1 MLATAERR
9 RLLLATALEA
19 VRQGVA
25 FTDGHIELPGP
36 KLLFVNDYLC
46 EMSGYTAEE
55 LSGQRMQILMAR
67 APDHVQGE
75 RMIRELHRG
84 RPVDEEFVHRRKDG
98 SEHLVFHHVSPVLDA
113 DGELTH
119 LVSIQQ
125 DVTERRRADEALRS
139 SEERYRLLIE
149 RMNEGF
155 VATDRDNRID
165 LVNAKFIE
173 MLGHSREELHGRYLG
188 DLCDADNRSRLEQQ
202 EERRRHGLAAPY
214 EVTWTARDGR
224 KIDTVVSPT
233 SLQDADGRFI
243 GSFAVVT
250 DVTERKRSEEQR
262 RRLERRIQQAQ
273 KMESLGLLA
282 GGVAH
287 DFNNLLVGVLGNA
300 GLALMELPS
309 RSPVYELVRQIEI
322 AALRAS
328 ELTNEML
335 SYSGKGKVL
344 IEAIDLSA
352 LVEEMAQLLRASIS
366 KKSTLELDFA
376 SPLGT
381 IEGDPSQI
389 RQVVM
394 NVITNASEAID
405 DQVGTI
411 QLITGEMHAGR
422 DYLAATYMDDGLE
435 PGRYVYLEVVDSGSG
450 MDAETLG
457 KIFDPFFT
465 TKFTGRGLG
474 LAAALGIVR
483 GHAGAV
489 KVTSAVGRGTSFRVL
504 FPFSGRPLAKSAERS
519 GRPPANVRRSG
530 CVLVVDDEEMVR
542 KVAAATLES
551 VGYSV
556 LTATDGRDAVEL
568 FRRRGDEVD
577 AVLLDMTMPR
587 MGGEEACRE
596 IRRLRPDAK
605 IIVASGFSEQ
615 EAAQRFADED
625 VDGFLQKPFRPNALV
640 GRVEKLLAKSRRA

>member
-1 MLATAERR
+1 MIRNLTREPDLLREVESLRR
-9 RLLLATALEA
+9 RVAELEA
-19 VRQGVA
+19 EVV
-25 FTDGHIELPGP
+25 
-36 KLLFVNDYLC
+36 
-46 EMSGYTAEE
+46 
-55 LSGQRMQILMAR
+55 QR
-67 APDHVQGE
+67 G
-75 RMIRELHRG
+75 G
-84 RPVDEEFVHRRKDG
+84 
-98 SEHLVFHHVSPVLDA
+98 
-113 DGELTH
+113 
-119 LVSIQQ
+119 
-125 DVTERRRADEALRS
+125 EALAAGG
-139 SEERYRLLIE
+139 ERYRLLIE

-155 VATDRDNRID
+155 VATDRDNHVA
-165 LVNAKFIE
+165 LVNARMAD
-173 MLGHSREELHGRYLG
+173 MLDYSREELHGRYLG
-188 DLCDADNRSRLEQQ
+188 DFFDDENRAKLEQQ
-202 EERRRHGLAAPY
+202 EQHRRHGLAAPY
-214 EVTWTARDGR
+214 EVTWTSKEGR
-224 KIDTVVSPT
+224 RIDTVVSPT
-233 SLQDADGRFI
+233 SLQDAEGRFI

-250 DVTERKRSEEQR
+250 DVTERKRSEQER

-300 GLALMELPS
+300 GLALMELPPK
-309 RSPVYELVRQIEI
+309 SPVYELVRQIET

-335 SYSGKGKVL
+335 AYSGKGKVI

-366 KKSTLELDFA
+366 KKCTLEFDFA
-376 SPLGT
+376 PELGT
-381 IEGDPSQI
+381 IEGDPAQI

-394 NVITNASEAID
+394 NVITNASEAIGD
-405 DQVGTI
+405 DIGTI
-411 QLITGEMHAGR
+411 TLQTGMVDADREV
-422 DYLAATYMDDGLE
+422 LSSTYMDDGLD
-435 PGRYVYLEVVDSGSG
+435 PGPYVFLEVTDTGCG
-450 MDAETLG
+450 MEPDNLA

-489 KVTSAVGRGTSFRVL
+489 KVTSTVGVGTSFRIL
-504 FPFSGRPLAKSAERS
+504 FPLSGRPLEKEAE
-519 GRPPANVRRSG
+519 PPNSLETGVHHSG

-542 KVAAATLES
+542 RVAAATLES

-556 LTATDGRDAVEL
+556 LTASDGSDAVEV
-568 FRRRGDEVD
+568 FRRRGEEID

-615 EAAQRFADED
+615 EAAQRFAGED
-625 VDGFLQKPFRPNALV
+625 VDGFLQKPFRPNALM
-640 GRVEKLLAKSRRA
+640 EKVRRLLAKKSSR